1 MTTSAARHRP
11 PSPADMRAAK
21 GSAQALERYATH
33 LQGARLQLAG
43 SQDETILE
51 LPPSAVTILHQALLA
66 LAAGRR
72 VALIQETPELTTTQA
87 AEILNV
93 SRPFFIGLLDKGAI
107 PYRRVGRHRRI
118 LAVDVMAYKADTAR
132 EREAAL
138 AALVQDA
145 QAEGDGYP

>member
-1 MTTSAARHRP
+1 
-11 PSPADMRAAK
+11 MRAAK

-43 SQDETILE
+43 TQDETILE

-93 SRPFFIGLLDKGAI
+93 SRPFIIGLLDKGAI

-118 LAVDVMAYKADTAR
+118 LADDVMAYKADTLR

>member
-1 MTTSAARHRP
+1 
-11 PSPADMRAAK
+11 
-21 GSAQALERYATH
+21 
-33 LQGARLQLAG
+33 LAEN
-43 SQDETILE
+43 QDEAILE
-51 LPPSAVTILHQALLA
+51 LPASAVAILHQALLA

-93 SRPFFIGLLDKGAI
+93 SRPFFIGLLEKGAI

>member
-1 MTTSAARHRP
+1 MTTYAARHRP

-21 GSAQALERYATH
+21 GSAQALERFATH
-33 LQGARLQLAG
+33 CQGARLQLAG
-43 SQDETILE
+43 YHDEAILE

-72 VALIQETPELTTTQA
+72 VALIQESPELTTTQA

-93 SRPFFIGLLDKGAI
+93 SRPFVIGLLDKGAI
-107 PYRRVGRHRRI
+107 PYRRVGRHRRV
-118 LAVDVMAYKADTAR
+118 LAVDVMAYKADTFR

-138 AALVQDA
+138 TALVQDA

>member
-1 MTTSAARHRP
+1 
-11 PSPADMRAAK
+11 MRAAK

-43 SQDETILE
+43 TQDETILE

-93 SRPFFIGLLDKGAI
+93 SRPFIIGLLNKGAI

-118 LAVDVMAYKADTAR
+118 LADDVMAYKADTLR

>member
-1 MTTSAARHRP
+1 MTTYDTLHRP
-11 PSPADMRAAK
+11 PSPADMRAAE
-21 GSAQALERYATH
+21 GSAQALERFATH
-33 LQGARLQLAG
+33 RQGARLQLAG
-43 SQDETILE
+43 YQDEAILE

-93 SRPFFIGLLDKGAI
+93 SRPFVIGLLDKGAI
-107 PYRRVGRHRRI
+107 PHRRVGRHRRI
-118 LAVDVMAYKADTAR
+118 LAVDVMAYKAETMR

-138 AALVQDA
+138 TALVQDA

>member
-1 MTTSAARHRP
+1 MTTYAARHRP

-21 GSAQALERYATH
+21 GSAQALERYATR
-33 LQGARLQLAG
+33 LQGARLQLAEN
-43 SQDETILE
+43 QDEAILE

-93 SRPFFIGLLDKGAI
+93 SRPFIIGLLEKGAI

-118 LAVDVMAYKADTAR
+118 LAVDVMAYKADTVR

>member
-1 MTTSAARHRP
+1 
-11 PSPADMRAAK
+11 MRAAK

-33 LQGARLQLAG
+33 LKGARLQLAG
-43 SQDETILE
+43 SQDEAILE

-93 SRPFFIGLLDKGAI
+93 SRPFIIGLLDKGAI

-118 LAVDVMAYKADTAR
+118 LAGDVMAYKADTDR

>member
-1 MTTSAARHRP
+1 MTTYAARNRP

-21 GSAQALERYATH
+21 GSAQALERFATN

-43 SQDETILE
+43 NQDEAILE
-51 LPPSAVTILHQALLA
+51 LPPSAVAILHQALLA

-93 SRPFFIGLLDKGAI
+93 SRPFVIGLLDKGAI

-118 LAVDVMAYKADTAR
+118 LAVDVMAYKADTVR